1 MFRIIKVEGESM
13 SPDYNSGDFVIVS
26 RLPLLLNTVKI
37 NSVMVFRSRNYGILI
52 KKVSDIDRDKQRYFF
67 KGSNKN
73 SVTTE
78 MIGAIDKKDIIGSVF
93 LHFKK

>member
-1 MFRIIKVEGESM
+1 MFRIIKIEGESM
-13 SPDYNSGDFVIVS
+13 SPDYNNGDFVIVT

-37 NSVMVFRSRNYGILI
+37 NSVLVFTTQNYGILI
-52 KKVSDIDRDKQRYFF
+52 KKISDIDRVKKKYFF

-78 MIGAIDKKDIIGSVF
+78 MIGAIDKKDIIGVVL